1 MPYVIPSLRNKPE
14 QKEEDA
20 MRIVHESM
28 EVHFPMLSQT
38 IVQPK
43 DTLAYAAKA
52 KEWEAKREAL
62 ELKER
67 VDKRVTAILQERERL
82 EEAEYKK
89 VHLPKKKIIA
99 PIVADVVEETV
110 EVPVD
115 YDAWTTVT
123 KKVRKPKP
131 EKVEEEEEFLFEYD
145 AQDEITD

>member
-1 MPYVIPSLRNKPE
+1 
-14 QKEEDA
+14 
-20 MRIVHESM
+20 
-28 EVHFPMLSQT
+28 MLSQT